1 MDSTTSTAA
10 IEFGSDE
17 LYQKLVDQLVD
28 LAFLEDFGSTVSPR
42 DLTSE
47 ATIPESLACRAEI
60 LLKESSVV
68 AGLPFVE
75 KVMKKLNPNITV
87 RTLVK
92 EGTYIEVVEP
102 IAVAI
107 LEGRARDLLKG
118 ERLALNLMQRICGV
132 ATQTRRYTQ
141 ITAGSGITILDTR
154 KTSPAMRVVER
165 YAVRAAGG
173 TNHRFGLF
181 DAILIKDNHLKA
193 AGGVKAAL
201 RACKEFM
208 EAEKPALSQAVEVE
222 VSDLQELQEAL
233 DEGAP
238 RILLDNMPPDMVRAA
253 IAKIR
258 KKGADCF
265 VEVSGGVN
273 LDNLQSYLIDGV
285 NAISTGALTHSA
297 RNIDLSLEFT
307 LQA

>member
-1 MDSTTSTAA
+1 MDSTTSA
-10 IEFGSDE
+10 IAFGSDE
-17 LYQKLVDQLVD
+17 LYQKLLDQLVD

-47 ATIPESLACRAEI
+47 ATIAEGLNCRAEI
-60 LLKESSVV
+60 LLKESAVV

-75 KVMKKLNPNITV
+75 KVMKKLNKNIEV
-87 RTLVK
+87 QALVK
-92 EGTYIEVVEP
+92 EGTYIEVAEP
-102 IAVAI
+102 KVVAI
-107 LEGRARDLLKG
+107 IEGRARDLLKG

-141 ITAGSGITILDTR
+141 ITAASGITILDTR

-193 AGGVKAAL
+193 AGGVRAAL
-201 RACKEFM
+201 RACKEFL
-208 EAEKPALSQAVEVE
+208 EAEKPTLSQAVEVE
-222 VSDLQELQEAL
+222 VSDIQELQEAL
-233 DEGAP
+233 EEGAP

-258 KKGADCF
+258 ASGADCF

-273 LDNLQSYLIDGV
+273 LDNLKSYLIDGV